1 VSYFLPLLLC
11 SAILLCFYLFYNSS
25 LLLSVLQFYS
35 ASICSAVMLCFKLF
49 CNFSL
54 TSVCSTSLSFIS
66 HYAYCNF
73 TFLTVQL
80 IFLVRT
86 TNLPQSLRF
95 HFILYPLFSYT
106 LNLHENASATKSPNV
121 QEL

>member
-11 SAILLCFYLFYNSS
+11 SAILLCFYLFCNSS
-25 LLLSVLQFYS
+25 LLLSVLQFFS
-35 ASICSAVMLCFKLF
+35 ASICSAILLCFKLF
-49 CNFSL
+49 CNSSL

-80 IFLVRT
+80 IFPVRT
-86 TNLPQSLRF
+86 TNLPQSLCF
-95 HFILYPLFSYT
+95 HFILYHLFSYT
-106 LNLHENASATKSPNV
+106 LNLQENASATESPNV
-121 QEL
+121 Q